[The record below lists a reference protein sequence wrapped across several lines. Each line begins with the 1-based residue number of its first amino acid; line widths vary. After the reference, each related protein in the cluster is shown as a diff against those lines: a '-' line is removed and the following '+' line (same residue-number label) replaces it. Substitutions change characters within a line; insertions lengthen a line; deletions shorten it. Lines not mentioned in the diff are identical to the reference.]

1 MQEYTIQGNMVI
13 NSSGEEIFR
22 GTPFDYKFAESLAT
36 RKYQNIQMA
45 KIFRQ
50 LGEDKLSERWT
61 HCSWDL
67 TYLNV
72 NGRLKT
78 SGYDEWGRLISNHR
92 CNNRFCPVCAL
103 FLSRKI
109 YRAIYNYV
117 NSKPESRFC
126 LASVTIPSVPLDK
139 LLDAVKLLNRG
150 YNRLTKK
157 SNENKWRRFSSAFVG
172 MFRHTEITY
181 NPKTGLFHPHMH
193 ILLECAPDYFDNPK
207 LYYDQKKYE
216 FNKAWARACGL
227 PFDPVIHSPFCSLQV
242 IRQNDTDLRSAVAEV
257 AKYLFKL
264 DKNIFKR
271 QNKDQ
276 LEIFCKAILALRGV
290 TLSGGAGTMRG
301 ILHFVL
307 KSIDDDID
315 ESSLSASYKD
325 TVNRVV
331 FVWNRA
337 YNCYIRYVIFDDS
350 YIGDVF
356 YPKLE

>member
-1 MQEYTIQGNMVI
+1 MQEYTIQGNKVI

-103 FLSRKI
+103 FYSRKI

-139 LLDAVKLLNRG
+139 LLDAVKLINRG
-150 YNRLTKK
+150 YNRLTHKDSRGK
-157 SNENKWRRFSSAFVG
+157 FMRFSSSFVG
-172 MFRHTEITY
+172 TFRHIEITY

-193 ILLECAPDYFDNPK
+193 MLLECAPDYFDNPK

-227 PFDPVIHSPFCSLQV
+227 PYDPDLHSPFCSLQV
-242 IRQNDTDLRSAVAEV
+242 IRQNDTDLRAGVAEV
-257 AKYLFKL
+257 AKYFFKL

-276 LEIFCKAILALRGV
+276 LEVFCKAILALRGV

-301 ILHFVL
+301 ILHFVS
-307 KSIDDDID
+307 KSLDDDIE
-315 ESSLSASYKD
+315 ESSLSSSYKD
-325 TVNRVV
+325 IVNRVV

-337 YNCYIRYVIFDDS
+337 HNCYIRYVIFDDS